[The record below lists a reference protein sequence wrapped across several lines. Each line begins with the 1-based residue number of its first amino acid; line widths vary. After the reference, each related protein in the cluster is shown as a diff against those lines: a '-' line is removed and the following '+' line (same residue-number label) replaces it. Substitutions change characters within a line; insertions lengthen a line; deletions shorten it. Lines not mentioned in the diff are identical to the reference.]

1 MGAQQIC
8 LQMDKRRVFQIWTKQ
23 FFRMFD
29 SPSIVGVLKIWL
41 KMEKRKWRES
51 WTKGFRL
58 IGKENHRKITSKQC
72 SNLKS
77 LEAEIT
83 KRQPYKK
90 TERRPYWKMALACVA
105 NQSWTELGPA
115 QPQLVIIIIIFH
127 SVQIQKINFRTWN
140 WFGSL
145 GPIVCCGNF
154 SFCFFQIW
162 LILISFTLKIL
173 SKLLTFLKNFSQ
185 E

>member
-1 MGAQQIC
+1 MARKLGEKVFQNFCTPSPPALPPPPLMGAQQIC

-29 SPSIVGVLKIWL
+29 SPSIVGVPNIWL

-90 TERRPYWKMALACVA
+90 TERMPYWKMALACLA
-105 NQSWTELGPA
+105 NLNWAWPSSAPA
-115 QPQLVIIIIIFH
+115 
-127 SVQIQKINFRTWN
+127 
-140 WFGSL
+140 
-145 GPIVCCGNF
+145 CF
-154 SFCFFQIW
+154 SYLW
-162 LILISFTLKIL
+162 R
-173 SKLLTFLKNFSQ
+173 NV